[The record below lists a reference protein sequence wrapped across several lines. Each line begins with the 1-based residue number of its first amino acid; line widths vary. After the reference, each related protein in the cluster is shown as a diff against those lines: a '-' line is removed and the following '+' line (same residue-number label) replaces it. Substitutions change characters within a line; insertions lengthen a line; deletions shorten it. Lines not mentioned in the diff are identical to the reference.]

1 MHLLLLKQKS
11 HTTDFFCPPLRNL
24 INAST
29 LQSFPS
35 LSPFFAPHS
44 LRLLFHLS
52 FFPSLYNPFFH
63 TQSQNMASAHFLFP
77 ELCLFT
83 FPYPGF
89 CIFTF
94 SSAVGSVFFCL
105 RLHPCL
111 LPVFHT
117 LLSRSVSC
125 YVFRLPFCVT
135 PFCLFSSR
143 NTSDKKTAK
152 LPSPYIFFPFRN

>member
-24 INAST
+24 INASA

-63 TQSQNMASAHFLFP
+63 TQSQNMASAHFFFPSFAYSLFHTP
-77 ELCLFT
+77 AFSRVLYIHFFFRCRKCFLLPSASPLSASCLSYPVFPIFFLLCL
-83 FPYPGF
+83 
-89 CIFTF
+89 
-94 SSAVGSVFFCL
+94 SASVL
-105 RLHPCL
+105 RDS
-111 LPVFHT
+111 F
-117 LLSRSVSC
+117 
-125 YVFRLPFCVT
+125 LPF
-135 PFCLFSSR
+135 LQQKHIR
-143 NTSDKKTAK
+143 
-152 LPSPYIFFPFRN
+152 

>member
-24 INAST
+24 INASA

-89 CIFTF
+89 FPCFVYSLFLPLSEVF
-94 SSAVGSVFFCL
+94 SSAFGFATVCF
-105 RLHPCL
+105 
-111 LPVFHT
+111 
-117 LLSRSVSC
+117 LSFVSC
-125 YVFRLPFCVT
+125 FPD
-135 PFCLFSSR
+135 LFPAMSFGF
-143 NTSDKKTAK
+143 
-152 LPSPYIFFPFRN
+152 PSE

>member
-24 INAST
+24 INASA

-35 LSPFFAPHS
+35 LSPFFAPHFPP
-44 LRLLFHLS
+44 LLFHLS

-89 CIFTF
+89 FPCFVYSLFLPLSEVF
-94 SSAVGSVFFCL
+94 SSAFGFAPVCFLSPYPAFPLCFLLCL
-105 RLHPCL
+105 SASL
-111 LPVFHT
+111 LNDSF
-117 LLSRSVSC
+117 
-125 YVFRLPFCVT
+125 LPF
-135 PFCLFSSR
+135 LR
-143 NTSDKKTAK
+143 QKQ
-152 LPSPYIFFPFRN
+152 IR

>member
-24 INAST
+24 INASA

-63 TQSQNMASAHFLFP
+63 TQSQNMAFSRALPIHFSIPRLFP
-77 ELCLFT
+77 V
-83 FPYPGF
+83 F

-105 RLHPCL
+105 RLRPCL

-143 NTSDKKTAK
+143 NRSDKKTAK